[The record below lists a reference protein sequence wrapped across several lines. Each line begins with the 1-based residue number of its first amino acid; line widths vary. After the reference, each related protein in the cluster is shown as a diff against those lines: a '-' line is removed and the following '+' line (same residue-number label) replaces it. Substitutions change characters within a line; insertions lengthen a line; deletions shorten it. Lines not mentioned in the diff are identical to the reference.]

1 MIELVI
7 ASAIHAALV
16 QSAAADG
23 ARSSFRAC
31 LKQASAE
38 AKSQN
43 VPSAAFPAFVRQK
56 CAAQESSFKSALWA
70 FDSKNKVSRKQS
82 EADAQLQI
90 DDFVTVAAERYAAP
104 Q

>member
-16 QSAAADG
+16 QSTAADG

-31 LKQASAE
+31 LKQASVE
-38 AKSQN
+38 AKAQKVAS
-43 VPSAAFPAFVRQK
+43 SGFTAFVRQK
-56 CAAQESSFKSALWA
+56 CAAQESNFKSALWS

-82 EADAQLQI
+82 EADAQVQI
-90 DDFVTVAAERYAAP
+90 EDFLTVAAERYTAP